1 MNRLQNRSKELK
13 RIKKRKLLQQRS
25 ISTNEYPAPPLKIK
39 KNNLK
44 KKKKKEKKLRTEK
57 KKKNKEKGTAATEK

>member
-44 KKKKKEKKLRTEK
+44 KKKLK
-57 KKKNKEKGTAATEK
+57 KKRIKNRKEEKE